1 MASDVWMPPQKV
13 ENTWAYLIYR
23 KKPKYCTS
31 LFACKLES
39 FQRFELTKESQS
51 QCISS
56 RGQKI
61 MKTFLQQLQ
70 EKSYFPMTFKVKVR

>member
-1 MASDVWMPPQKV
+1 MPPQKV

-31 LFACKLES
+31 LFACKLKS
-39 FQRFELTKESQS
+39 FQRLELTKESQS

-56 RGQKI
+56 RSQKV
-61 MKTFLQQLQ
+61 MKTFLLQLQ
-70 EKSYFPMTFKVKVR
+70 EKFCIPMTFKVKAK